1 MGKKRVLISYGV
13 DVDAVA
19 GWLGSYGGED
29 SPNDIS
35 RGIFAGTIGTQRLLK
50 LFAKY
55 DIKTTWFIPG
65 HSLETFPE
73 DMAAVRDAGHEI
85 GLHGYSHEN
94 PTDMSIE
101 QQRDVLDKTYRM
113 LTDFCGGKTPRGS
126 VAPWWETSAKGAQL
140 LLDYGIEYDH
150 SMAHHDCQA
159 YYLNTGESWTKIDY
173 KKKAEEWMKPLVKGQ
188 DTGLVEIPTN
198 WYLDDLPPM
207 MFIKAASNSHGFVN
221 ARDVEDIWRDHFD
234 YFYRE
239 YG

>member
-29 SPNDIS
+29 SANDIS
-35 RGIFAGTIGTQRLLK
+35 RGKVLFLRADWQKTVPNAWGFTTGLFAGTVGVQRMLN

-73 DMAAVRDAGHEI
+73 EMKAVRDAGHEI

-113 LTDFCGGKTPRGS
+113 LTEFTGKPPRGS
-126 VAPWWETSAKGAQL
+126 VAPW
-140 LLDYGIEYDH
+140 
-150 SMAHHDCQA
+150 
-159 YYLNTGESWTKIDY
+159 
-173 KKKAEEWMKPLVKGQ
+173 
-188 DTGLVEIPTN
+188 
-198 WYLDDLPPM
+198 
-207 MFIKAASNSHGFVN
+207 
-221 ARDVEDIWRDHFD
+221 
-234 YFYRE
+234 
-239 YG
+239 